1 MKLLFLFSL
10 ILPLQINIAQSTG
23 NIYFPPKDNSTWET
37 ISPTSLGW
45 NSQKLDEL
53 KTFLQGENT
62 KAFIVLKDGKI
73 AVEWYFGTFKQDSI
87 WYWASAGKTLTAFLI
102 GKAQE
107 EKFLSINDASSKYL
121 GVVWTNI
128 PKEKEDKITI
138 WNQLTMTSGLND
150 GVPDNHCTL
159 KSCLVYLTDAG
170 TRWAYHNAPYTL
182 LEQVIEKATAQPINN
197 YTVLKLKNTIGLTG
211 AWTTVDFDNVF
222 FSKPRSMARYGLL
235 AMNNFVW
242 DNQPVMN
249 DKQFIHDMINT
260 SQQLNKS
267 YGYLW
272 WLNGKG
278 SYMLPTLQTVFNGS
292 YAPQAPADM
301 FAGLGKNGQIVSVSQ
316 QNGIV
321 IVRMG
326 VQPNSPLS
334 DVPTLFC
341 NQIWT
346 KLNAAIGNSTKAV
359 DENIIPDKFY
369 LSQNYTNPFNPSTTI
384 NYQIS
389 KACHVTLKVYDV
401 LGREVAKLIDEFKQ
415 PGNYSVEFRVKNE
428 GYASGVFFY
437 QLKAGNYSSFKKMLF
452 IK

>member
-1 MKLLFLFSL
+1 V
-10 ILPLQINIAQSTG
+10 
-23 NIYFPPKDNSTWET
+23 
-37 ISPTSLGW
+37 SP
-45 NSQKLDEL
+45 
-53 KTFLQGENT
+53 
-62 KAFIVLKDGKI
+62 
-73 AVEWYFGTFKQDSI
+73 
-87 WYWASAGKTLTAFLI
+87 
-102 GKAQE
+102 
-107 EKFLSINDASSKYL
+107 
-121 GVVWTNI
+121 
-128 PKEKEDKITI
+128 
-138 WNQLTMTSGLND
+138 
-150 GVPDNHCTL
+150 
-159 KSCLVYLTDAG
+159 
-170 TRWAYHNAPYTL
+170 
-182 LEQVIEKATAQPINN
+182 
-197 YTVLKLKNTIGLTG
+197 
-211 AWTTVDFDNVF
+211 
-222 FSKPRSMARYGLL
+222 
-235 AMNNFVW
+235 
-242 DNQPVMN
+242 
-249 DKQFIHDMINT
+249 
-260 SQQLNKS
+260 
-267 YGYLW
+267 
-272 WLNGKG
+272 
-278 SYMLPTLQTVFNGS
+278 
-292 YAPQAPADM
+292 
-301 FAGLGKNGQIVSVSQ
+301 

-369 LSQNYTNPFNPSTTI
+369 LSQNYPNPFNPSTTI